1 MITSISVLVGWVVSP
16 DSNLVLDILIQ
27 IVELL
32 HDVVLQRSAVLR
44 DIHNVEISVF
54 LHGLEEEGVDVGVV
68 VEEVHVWDSGY
79 AIEHTLILFRPQ
91 SAGLMIGYDWLTV
104 WKRSILAIIGCCI
117 IVYSWADNRNGF
129 FCEFIFFR

>member
-68 VEEVHVWDSGY
+68 VEEVQVWDSGY
-79 AIEHTLILFRPQ
+79 AIEHTFTLFRPK
-91 SAGLMIGYDWLTV
+91 SAGLMIGYYLLTV
-104 WKRSILAIIGCCI
+104 WKKVNPCNYRLLHK
-117 IVYSWADNRNGF
+117 RL
-129 FCEFIFFR
+129 

>member
-68 VEEVHVWDSGY
+68 VEEVQVWDSGY

-91 SAGLMIGYDWLTV
+91 SAGLMIGYDSLTV

-117 IVYSWADNRNGF
+117 IVYSWADNRNS
-129 FCEFIFFR
+129 CFRERKIL